1 MELRQMIADIRTFI
15 KSIIKS
21 VDSRYIGNDK
31 PFEDEGAVISTK
43 ADFTYHLDIGA
54 STLEI
59 GDDLGSVANV
69 SCTLKIFRQ
78 GGSDKLSNYDQGY
91 CDALLINSLILDRS
105 RLNGQDYIKGITTSS
120 VNPVEVE
127 GSQDL
132 YSFESTLIFKL
143 SYGIG
148 D

>member
-1 MELRQMIADIRTFI
+1 MIADIRSYI
-15 KSIIKS
+15 KAVIKS
-21 VDSRYIGNDK
+21 VDNRYVPNER
-31 PFEDEGAVISTK
+31 PFEEEGNIVSTK
-43 ADFTYHLDIGA
+43 ADLTYHLEIGP

-59 GDDLGSVANV
+59 GDDLGNVADV

-78 GGSDKLSNYDQGY
+78 GGAKKLENYDEGY
-91 CDALLINSLILDRS
+91 CDALMINSLILDRS